1 MRVRDKILFVISIL
15 IFVFFFGITFLDQYQ
30 FTKVN
35 KEDLIFAEGIF
46 DHYTSSKNNY
56 LIICEDGKE
65 YKLSLIHGDE
75 EHVNLLKNGDKLV
88 LGMYDDR
95 IVEMSVN
102 DNKILSIE
110 DCVENYKNQI
120 KFISIF
126 FPSFILLII
135 ISIVVSN
142 HFMKKFNKK
151 NNIDGIKYKEELNE
165 ELYNVIQNSIYNKNG
180 YLRCNILEQLDG
192 ENVEYTFYKALLD
205 YIEENEIVLMIED
218 GCLNDEMAFVFYKEN
233 NKLYFNELFRD
244 GEVPFEI
251 DEILFWEYPFDGK
264 VTKEEQQRFNYAL
277 NLYIQD
283 NNEILKIN
291 KMK

>member
-15 IFVFFFGITFLDQYQ
+15 IFVFFFGITFLDKYQ

-120 KFISIF
+120 KLISIF

-151 NNIDGIKYKEELNE
+151 KRRGDP
-165 ELYNVIQNSIYNKNG
+165 QHW
-180 YLRCNILEQLDG
+180 
-192 ENVEYTFYKALLD
+192 
-205 YIEENEIVLMIED
+205 LM
-218 GCLNDEMAFVFYKEN
+218 M
-233 NKLYFNELFRD
+233 
-244 GEVPFEI
+244 
-251 DEILFWEYPFDGK
+251 
-264 VTKEEQQRFNYAL
+264 
-277 NLYIQD
+277 
-283 NNEILKIN
+283 
-291 KMK
+291 